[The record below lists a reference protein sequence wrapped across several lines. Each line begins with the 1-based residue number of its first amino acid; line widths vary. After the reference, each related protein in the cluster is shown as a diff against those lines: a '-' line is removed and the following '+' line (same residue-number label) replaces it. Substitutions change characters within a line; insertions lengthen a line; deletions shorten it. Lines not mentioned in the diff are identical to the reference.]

1 MSKRRKADLEQTQHI
16 MKTLNTVVKAAADQA
31 GEFYS
36 NERVEGNELDG
47 ELMIIYTQAIDQLR
61 EGFRIL
67 STAEERLKPI
77 AEKTGKIWGIFS
89 RA

>member
-47 ELMIIYTQAIDQLR
+47 ELMQIYTVAIDQMR
-61 EGFRIL
+61 EAFTVL
-67 STAEERLKPI
+67 SAAEEKLKPI

>member
-1 MSKRRKADLEQTQHI
+1 MSRRKSDLEQTQHI
-16 MKTLNTVVKAAADQA
+16 MKTLNIVVKAAADQA

-47 ELMIIYTQAIDQLR
+47 ELMQIYTQAIDQMR
-61 EGFRIL
+61 EAFTIF
-67 STAEERLKPI
+67 STAEEKLKPV
-77 AEKTGKIWGIFS
+77 AGKTGKIWGIFS